1 MALNRKAA
9 TGVVAAATIFVL
21 AGCTP
26 PEAPQPSGTPS
37 SEAQGYPISVENC
50 DRTLSFDSAPEK
62 VLSLWQA
69 PTEMML
75 ALGLGDRVVARAGD
89 YATYPESVAPEVED
103 IPSIGSAMG
112 WPDKETVLSYDA
124 DLVLGQSLV
133 GYAFDTSMGYA
144 SVEQLEQSGAQV
156 YGANVCD
163 ADSGGA
169 VDMTLD
175 TPLDALRDLGTIFG
189 ASDRAEELIS
199 SLGEQ
204 RQAVIDAVA
213 GQEEVTVAFYNGGEG
228 PLIVLAGGIYDDA
241 IATAGGTNVFP
252 RDAVYVSKEEFAA
265 SQPDVILVG
274 TFEGQDYE
282 TLSAFLRQTFPELT
296 AVQEDR
302 LVEIPVADTD
312 ASISVMRGLTQ
323 IANGLHGL
331 DLPVPAS

>member
-1 MALNRKAA
+1 MALNRKAI
-9 TGVVAAATIFVL
+9 TGVIAASLIATL
-21 AGCTP
+21 AGCSA
-26 PEAPQPSGTPS
+26 PETSQPSETPS
-37 SEAQGYPISVENC
+37 SAAQGYPISVENC
-50 DRTLSFDSAPEK
+50 DRKLTFDSPPEK

-89 YATYPESVAPEVED
+89 YATYPASVATEVEA
-103 IPSIGSAMG
+103 IPSIGTAMG
-112 WPDKETVLSYDA
+112 WPDKETMLSYEA

-144 SVEQLEQSGAQV
+144 SVEQIEQSGAQV

-163 ADSGGA
+163 ADAGGA
-169 VDMTLD
+169 IEMTLD

-189 ASDRAEELIS
+189 VSNRAEEIVF
-199 SLGEQ
+199 SLEDQ

-213 GQEEVTVAFYNGGEG
+213 GKEDVTVAFYNGGEG
-228 PLIVLAGGIYDDA
+228 PMIVLAGGIYDDA
-241 IATAGGTNVFP
+241 ISTAGGTNVFP

-265 SQPDVILVG
+265 AQPDVILVG

-282 TLSAFLRQTFPELT
+282 SLSGFLQQTFPELT
-296 AVQEDR
+296 AVQEGR

-323 IANGLHGL
+323 IANGLHSL